1 MIQYNITEG
10 FSIRPFRWAY
20 NSKGWGHSMK
30 KQQDFK
36 AVKKIIAKLIAE
48 IAEIPLNELKDDAKF
63 AEDMGV
69 DSMKALEIVAAIE
82 KKIRVQIPEEKI
94 PMIRSPKDVYNIV
107 EALLK

>member
-1 MIQYNITEG
+1 
-10 FSIRPFRWAY
+10 
-20 NSKGWGHSMK
+20 MK

-36 AVKKIIAKLIAE
+36 AGKKMIAKLISD
-48 IAEIPLNELKDDAKF
+48 IAEIPTDEIKDDAKF

-82 KKIRVQIPEEKI
+82 KKLKIVIPEAKI
-94 PMIRSPKDVYNIV
+94 PTIRTPKDVYNIV